1 MVPQLPQ
8 YQPQHQAVPEL
19 LMLAGPE
26 PATAQPP
33 TADAGWDLSTM
44 GNNLVVGFGLVAAKY
59 YAARMQ
65 PAYVPL

>member
-1 MVPQLPQ
+1 
-8 YQPQHQAVPEL
+8 
-19 LMLAGPE
+19 MLAGPE